1 MSRYNWLKIIL
12 SLLNPRVES
21 FMRLIK
27 RLIPGAAVDAIIV
40 GSLIAGTALVMPKI
54 IYAMLKKDGVFRDN

>member
-1 MSRYNWLKIIL
+1 
-12 SLLNPRVES
+12 
-21 FMRLIK
+21 MRLIK